1 MPVQKEIDLPSIY
14 KNEFLYVWFGAM
26 HTRIDLLLSGNE
38 EKQLKEVASQIA
50 SEITRLEKV
59 GSYFDPES
67 ELSQLN
73 RAAYGKPVNISR
85 DLFQMLTLC
94 KTYYEITG
102 NLFDISIRS
111 DKHHPQTLESLI
123 LERSNP
129 SVRFDEKGILLDL
142 SGFLKGFALDKI
154 RGILEVH
161 SVSNALIN
169 LGNSSI
175 LGLGN
180 HPNGEGWKIQLAS
193 PEAESKSYILHNEC
207 YTTSGNETSG
217 RKHILN
223 PRTGTWLEGK
233 KTVSVITRS
242 GSLGEALSTAFSL
255 IEGEEQEQILSRIQE
270 QYPAEFIAI
279 LH

>member
-26 HTRIDLLLSGNE
+26 HTRIDLLLSGNK
-38 EKQLKEVASQIA
+38 EKQLKDVASQIA

-67 ELSQLN
+67 ELSLLN
-73 RAAYGKPVNISR
+73 RMAYGEPVSISR

-94 KTYYEITG
+94 KTFYEITG

-123 LERSNP
+123 LEQS
-129 SVRFDEKGILLDL
+129 SQSARFNEKGIRLDL

-154 RGILEVH
+154 RKILEIH

-180 HPNGEGWKIQLAS
+180 HPNGDGWKIQLAS
-193 PEAESKSYILHNEC
+193 SEAGSKSYTLHNEC

-223 PRTGTWLEGK
+223 PRTGAWLEEK
-233 KTVSVITRS
+233 KTVSVITHS
-242 GSLGEALSTAFSL
+242 GSRGEALSTALSL
-255 IEGEEQEQILSRIQE
+255 IEREEQEQIVSRVQE
-270 QYPAEFIAI
+270 QYPAEFITI

>member
-14 KNEFLYVWFGAM
+14 KNGFLYVWFGAM
-26 HTRIDLLLSGNE
+26 HTRIDLLLSGNKE
-38 EKQLKEVASQIA
+38 EQSKEVASQIA

-59 GSYFDPES
+59 GNYFDPES
-67 ELSQLN
+67 ELSLLN
-73 RAAYGKPVNISR
+73 RTAYGEPVSISR

-102 NLFDISIRS
+102 GLFDVSIRS
-111 DKHHPQTLESLI
+111 DKHHLQTLESLI
-123 LERSNP
+123 LEQSN
-129 SVRFDEKGILLDL
+129 SSARFDEKGILLDL

-154 RGILEVH
+154 REILEVR

-193 PEAESKSYILHNEC
+193 PEAGNKSYTLHNEC
-207 YTTSGNETSG
+207 YTTSGNETAG

-223 PRTGTWLEGK
+223 PRTGVWLEGR

-242 GSLGEALSTAFSL
+242 GSLGEALSTALNL
-255 IEGEEQEQILSRIQE
+255 IEREEQEQIVSRIQE
-270 QYPAEFIAI
+270 QYPAEFVTI
-279 LH
+279 LD

>member
-26 HTRIDLLLSGNE
+26 HTRVDLLLPGNK

-50 SEITRLEKV
+50 SEIGRLEKI

-67 ELSQLN
+67 ELSLLN
-73 RAAYGKPVNISR
+73 RTVYGKPVSIGR

-94 KTYYEITG
+94 KTFYEITG
-102 NLFDISIRS
+102 GLFDVSIHS
-111 DKHHPQTLESLI
+111 DKHHCRTLESLI
-123 LERSNP
+123 LEQSN
-129 SVRFDEKGILLDL
+129 SSARFDEQGIILDL

-154 RGILEVH
+154 REILEVH

-175 LGLGN
+175 LGVGN

-193 PEAESKSYILHNEC
+193 PEAESKSYTLHDEC
-207 YTTSGNETSG
+207 YTTSGNETTG

-223 PRTGTWLEGK
+223 PRTGAWLEGK

-255 IEGEEQEQILSRIQE
+255 IEREEQEQVLSRIQG
-270 QYPAEFIAI
+270 QYPTEFTTI
-279 LH
+279 LY